1 MRDTLDSLNERYL
14 TFKLGEQLFGL
25 PIEDVVQIIGIQK
38 ITPIPDLPAYVK
50 GIIHLRG
57 DVIPVIDV
65 SQKFNRSEIIYR
77 DRTCIIVVSVEN
89 MLFGLIVEE
98 VDEVADIPLENVSV
112 PPKIASDNQYL
123 VGIGMLLNKLILLL
137 NTSQLFRENDFMAIV
152 EKGNHE

>member
-1 MRDTLDSLNERYL
+1 MRAAKDSFSERYL

-38 ITPIPDLPAYVK
+38 ITPIPDLPAYMK

-65 SQKFNRSEIIYR
+65 SQKFNRSEIAYQ
-77 DRTCIIVVSVEN
+77 DRTCIIVVSIESV
-89 MLFGLIVEE
+89 LFGLIVEE
-98 VDEVADIPLENVSV
+98 VDEVADIPLENVSI
-112 PPKIASDNQYL
+112 PPKIVSDNQYL

-137 NTSQLFRENDFMAIV
+137 NTSQLFHENEFMAIAK
-152 EKGNHE
+152 KGNEK